1 MKIVATAILVIMVLV
16 SSAEAAKI
24 VPSTKIGG
32 KSKIDATAVQS
43 DVRVIFSTD
52 TVLYQAGP
60 MKTWSDRIDVTPT
73 WKKYF
78 PAEQAGIVI
87 EVVEHTFTWRTNG
100 CGATHLYNTRVLV
113 KIGGKTY
120 TIRASGAAESALT
133 YTLAHRQALE
143 ESLNDLSYKVQ
154 EIRDRLSN
162 ENQ

>member
-1 MKIVATAILVIMVLV
+1 MKIVAMVVLVIVALV
-16 SSAEAAKI
+16 SSAEAAKV

-32 KSKIDATAVQS
+32 KSKIDATAIQS
-43 DVRVIFSTD
+43 DVRVVFSTD
-52 TVLYQAGP
+52 VVLYQAGP

-78 PAEQAGIVI
+78 PAEQADIVI

-100 CGATHLYNTRVLV
+100 CGATHLYNTRALV

-120 TIRASGAAESALT
+120 TIRSSGAAEAALA

-154 EIRDRLSN
+154 EIRDRLAN
-162 ENQ
+162 KDQ